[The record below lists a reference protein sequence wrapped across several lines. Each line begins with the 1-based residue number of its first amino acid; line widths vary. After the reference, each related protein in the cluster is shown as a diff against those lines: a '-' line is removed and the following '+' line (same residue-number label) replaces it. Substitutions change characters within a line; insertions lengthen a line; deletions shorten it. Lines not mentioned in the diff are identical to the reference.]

1 MRLMIEPVISTRC
14 VAGAVWAS
22 TAVLRPSKVRADAK
36 GVSFK
41 GISPGL
47 GLVQA
52 HGQRI
57 VTRR

>member
-1 MRLMIEPVISTRC
+1 MIEPVISTRC

-41 GISPGL
+41 GTSPGL
-47 GLVQA
+47 GLAQA
-52 HGQRI
+52 HGQYVFTSR
-57 VTRR
+57 